1 MFAAVREQEST
12 RNKGKE
18 AADTQVDESDG
29 NSECMSE
36 EASEQ
41 APDEQQAA
49 PVYDELEDEL
59 TKEQ

>member
-12 RNKGKE
+12 RNKRKE

-41 APDEQQAA
+41 APDEPIA
-49 PVYDELEDEL
+49 PVYDELDDEL
-59 TKEQ
+59 TKD